1 MAQFIEV
8 TIGKK
13 RISGEYQ
20 KLVLNVANIQTISDS
35 KAVIEEIIDEKGRR
49 QGSVKSRYA
58 TKGTEIVLHDGVCQA
73 VLESYEQVKRL
84 IETDGVIV
92 SLRSL

>member
-20 KLVLNVANIQTISDS
+20 KMVLNVANIQTISDS

-49 QGSVKSRYA
+49 HGSVKSRQA
-58 TKGTEIVLHDGVCQA
+58 TEGTEIVLHDGVCQF
-73 VLESYEQVKRL
+73 VLESYGQVKRL